1 MSTRGRSAVARRRGS
16 APKILEGDALWRALS
31 RRTGPFFLISGPC
44 VIESPRHPGQVAAR
58 LKAITGAL
66 GIPYVFKASY
76 DKANR
81 SSLGSYRGPGL
92 ERGLEILAEV
102 RARHGVPILTDV
114 HEVAQVE
121 RAAAVADV
129 LQIPAFLC
137 RQTDLVMEAA
147 RSGRIVNI
155 KKGQFMAP
163 WDMKGIV
170 EKAAASGNGKIM
182 VTERGFSFGYNNLV
196 VDMRSFPAMRTFG
209 YPVIYDITHSVQR
222 PGGLGDRS
230 GGDAH
235 FIDTLGPAG
244 VAAGV
249 HGIFMEVHENPA
261 RALSDGPNAYRLSRL
276 PRLLK
281 RLLAIHEAA
290 RKY

>member
-1 MSTRGRSAVARRRGS
+1 VA
-16 APKILEGDALWRALS
+16 E
-31 RRTGPFFLISGPC
+31 
-44 VIESPRHPGQVAAR
+44 
-58 LKAITGAL
+58 ITGEL

-81 SSLGSYRGPGL
+81 SSLGSYRGPGID
-92 ERGLEILAEV
+92 RGLEILASV

-121 RAAAVADV
+121 KAAAVADV

-137 RQTDLVMEAA
+137 RQTDLVRAA
-147 RSGRIVNI
+147 AATGKIVNV

-163 WDMKGIV
+163 WDMKAV
-170 EKAAASGNGKIM
+170 LEKAASTGNRRIM
-182 VTERGFSFGYNNLV
+182 VTERGFTFGYNNLV
-196 VDMRSFPAMRTFG
+196 VDMRSFPVLRSFG
-209 YPVIYDITHSVQR
+209 FPVVFDVTHSVQR

-249 HGIFMEVHENPA
+249 DGLFMEVHENPA
-261 RALSDGPNAYRLSRL
+261 RALSDGPNAYRLGRL
-276 PRLLK
+276 KALLQRLQ
-281 RLLAIHEAA
+281 RVQDAA
-290 RKY
+290 RG

>member
-1 MSTRGRSAVARRRGS
+1 MRAGGARS
-16 APKILEGDALWRALS
+16 PDALWRALS
-31 RRTGPFFLISGPC
+31 RRGGPPFLIAGPC
-44 VIESPRHPGQVAAR
+44 VIESPRHPGKVAAR
-58 LKAITGAL
+58 LKEITRGL
-66 GIPYVFKASY
+66 GIPLVFKASY

-81 SSLGSYRGPGL
+81 SSLGSYRGPGI

-102 RARHGVPILTDV
+102 KEAHDVPILTDV

-121 RAAAVADV
+121 RAARVADV

-163 WDMKGIV
+163 WDMKGVV
-170 EKAAASGNGKIM
+170 EKAAASGNRKIM

-196 VDMRSFPAMRTFG
+196 VDMRSFPAMRGFG
-209 YPVIYDITHSVQR
+209 YPVIFDVTHSVQR

-261 RALSDGPNAYRLSRL
+261 RALSDGPNSYRLGSL
-276 PRLLK
+276 KKLLARLL
-281 RLLAIHEAA
+281 RIHRAA
-290 RKY
+290 HE

>member
-1 MSTRGRSAVARRRGS
+1 MPAAIRLGRTRLGG
-16 APKILEGDALWRALS
+16 G
-31 RRTGPFFLISGPC
+31 GPLFLIAGPC

-58 LKAITGAL
+58 LKDITGEL
-66 GIPYVFKASY
+66 GIPLVFKASY

-92 ERGLEILAEV
+92 ERGLEILAGV
-102 RARHGVPILTDV
+102 RDRYGVPILTDV
-114 HEVAQVE
+114 HEVSHVEKAAQ
-121 RAAAVADV
+121 VADV

-137 RQTDLVMEAA
+137 RQTDLVLEAA
-147 RSGRIVNI
+147 RSGKVVNV

-163 WDMKGIV
+163 WDMKGV
-170 EKAAASGNGKIM
+170 MEKAASTGNRNLM

-196 VDMRSFPAMRTFG
+196 VDMKSFPTLRSFGF
-209 YPVIYDITHSVQR
+209 PVVFDVTHSVQR

-230 GGDAH
+230 GGEAH

-249 HGIFMEVHENPA
+249 DGLFMEVHENPA
-261 RALSDGPNAYRLSRL
+261 RALSDGPNAYKLGRLKQ
-276 PRLLK
+276 LLK
-281 RLLAIHEAA
+281 RLLAIDAA
-290 RKY
+290 AHG

>member
-1 MSTRGRSAVARRRGS
+1 MSPASLLTTEGLWHALTRRRR
-16 APKILEGDALWRALS
+16 L
-31 RRTGPFFLISGPC
+31 FLIAGPC
-44 VIESPRHPGQVAAR
+44 VIESPTHPHRVAAR
-58 LKAITGAL
+58 VKAITDEL
-66 GIPYVFKASY
+66 GIPCVFKASY

-92 ERGLEILAEV
+92 ERGLEILASV
-102 RARHGVPILTDV
+102 RERHRVPILTDV

-137 RQTDLVMEAA
+137 RQTDLVRAA
-147 RSGRIVNI
+147 AATGKIVNV

-163 WDMKGIV
+163 WDMKAV
-170 EKAAASGNGKIM
+170 LEKAASTGNRRIL
-182 VTERGFSFGYNNLV
+182 VTERGFTFGYNNLV
-196 VDMRSFPAMRTFG
+196 VDMRSFPVLLSFG
-209 YPVIYDITHSVQR
+209 FPVVFDVTHSVQR

-235 FIDTLGPAG
+235 FIDTLAPAG

-249 HGIFMEVHENPA
+249 DGLFMEVHENPA
-261 RALSDGPNAYRLSRL
+261 RALSDGPNAYRLGRL
-276 PRLLK
+276 RALLLRLQ
-281 RLLAIHEAA
+281 RIGQAA
-290 RKY
+290 LPARG

>member
-1 MSTRGRSAVARRRGS
+1 VTARAVRKPVGRARGGVPRL
-16 APKILEGDALWRALS
+16 LEGDLLWRTLS
-31 RRTGPFFLISGPC
+31 RRKGPFFLIAGPC
-44 VIESPRHPGQVAAR
+44 VIENPRHPARVAGR
-58 LKAITGAL
+58 LKEIAGEL
-66 GIPYVFKASY
+66 GIPLVFKASY

-81 SSLGSYRGPGL
+81 SSLGSFRGPGL
-92 ERGLEILAEV
+92 ERGLEILAGV

-114 HEVAQVE
+114 HDVSQVE
-121 RAAAVADV
+121 RAAAVADI

-137 RQTDLVMEAA
+137 RQTDLVLEAA

-170 EKAAASGNGKIM
+170 EKAAAGGNPRVM
-182 VTERGFSFGYNNLV
+182 VTERGFSFGYNNLI

-209 YPVIYDITHSVQR
+209 YPVVFDITHSVQR

-244 VAAGV
+244 VAAGID
-249 HGIFMEVHENPA
+249 GLFMEVHENPA
-261 RALSDGPNAYRLSRL
+261 RALSDGPNAYRLARL

-281 RLLAIHEAA
+281 RLLAIHEA
-290 RKY
+290 RR

>member
-1 MSTRGRSAVARRRGS
+1 MAAAKSVLSGER
-16 APKILEGDALWRALS
+16 LWRALS
-31 RRTGPFFLISGPC
+31 RRGGPFFLIAGPC
-44 VIESPRHPGQVAAR
+44 VIENARHPGQVAGR
-58 LKAITGAL
+58 LKEITSGL
-66 GIPYVFKASY
+66 GIPFVFKASY

-81 SSLGSYRGPGL
+81 SSLGSYRGPGVA
-92 ERGLEILAEV
+92 EGLDILAGV

-121 RAAAVADV
+121 KAAQVADV

-137 RQTDLVMEAA
+137 RQTDLVVEAA
-147 RSGRIVNI
+147 RTGRIVNV

-163 WDMKGIV
+163 WDMKGPL
-170 EKAAASGNGKIM
+170 EKAAATGNRKVM

-196 VDMRSFPAMRTFG
+196 VDMRSFPALRALGF
-209 YPVIYDITHSVQR
+209 PVVFDVTHSVQR

-235 FIDTLGPAG
+235 FIDTLAPAG

-249 HGIFMEVHENPA
+249 HGLFMEVHENPA
-261 RALSDGPNAYRLSRL
+261 RALSDGPNAYRLGRLSRL
-276 PRLLK
+276 LRRLLK
-281 RLLAIHEAA
+281 VHAAA
-290 RKY
+290 RE

>member
-1 MSTRGRSAVARRRGS
+1 VARRSGGGARTL
-16 APKILEGDALWRALS
+16 AGDQLWRTLS
-31 RRTGPFFLISGPC
+31 RRTGPFFLIAGPC
-44 VIESPRHPGQVAAR
+44 VIENPRHPGQVAAR
-58 LKAITGAL
+58 LKEITGEL
-66 GIPYVFKASY
+66 GIPLVFKASY

-147 RSGRIVNI
+147 RSGRVVNI

-170 EKAAASGNGKIM
+170 EKAAASGNRKIM

-196 VDMRSFPAMRTFG
+196 VDMRSFPAMRAFG

-249 HGIFMEVHENPA
+249 HGLFMEVHENPA
-261 RALSDGPNAYRLSRL
+261 RALSDGPNAYRLGRL
-276 PRLLK
+276 RGLLK